1 MADFEIFVDSCSNIP
16 DAIRKERNIRVI
28 SYICTINGEEYVCVD
43 EKRNYTETAKL
54 FYKKMREGAD
64 VKSSLIGEERFADA
78 MIPCLEDGKDIILI
92 TLTSGLSGTYYQ
104 AVAAQKELQKKY
116 RDRKIYIFDSANA
129 SLGEGLLA
137 IKVADLRD
145 KGESVDACAEWLK
158 KNIYRMNS
166 YFTVDDLKYLRKS
179 GRIST
184 ALAIAG
190 TILNIKPMLCA
201 DGGESAKMH
210 LFGKVRGR
218 KKALSAI
225 VEAFDKNVID
235 PESQTI
241 AIAHADCEDEAL
253 ALAQTLKEHGA
264 KDIIIEYYDIC
275 SGTHVGPGTLA
286 LFFMGGDRR
295 SSASKA

>member
-116 RDRKIYIFDSANA
+116 PDRKIYIFDSANA

-145 KGESVDACAEWLK
+145 KGESVDACAE
-158 KNIYRMNS
+158 
-166 YFTVDDLKYLRKS
+166 
-179 GRIST
+179 
-184 ALAIAG
+184 
-190 TILNIKPMLCA
+190 
-201 DGGESAKMH
+201 
-210 LFGKVRGR
+210 
-218 KKALSAI
+218 
-225 VEAFDKNVID
+225 
-235 PESQTI
+235 
-241 AIAHADCEDEAL
+241 
-253 ALAQTLKEHGA
+253 
-264 KDIIIEYYDIC
+264 
-275 SGTHVGPGTLA
+275 
-286 LFFMGGDRR
+286 
-295 SSASKA
+295 